1 MSGVKLKVC
10 GMRSPDNIRGLC
22 AVAPAYMGMIFW
34 PGSTRYLSTAV
45 VRQQEPFQRVGVFVD
60 APIDDIRA
68 TIAQHQL
75 DLLQLH
81 GNETPESCL
90 QLKSFRPVIKAFSVG
105 PSFDFDQL
113 HAYEQACD
121 YFLFDTKGPLPGG
134 NGQGFDWTLLQGYPS
149 KKPFF
154 LSGGIGPNAIDAI
167 RELLKSDLPLHAI
180 DVNSKFETAPAEKD
194 LLLLQSFK
202 NACDA
207 L

>member
-1 MSGVKLKVC
+1 
-10 GMRSPDNIRGLC
+10 MRSPENIQGLC
-22 AVAPAYMGMIFW
+22 AVAPDYMGMIFW
-34 PGSTRYLSTAV
+34 PGSTRYLREPVPKTN
-45 VRQQEPFQRVGVFVD
+45 EPFQRVGVFVD
-60 APIDDIRA
+60 APVQDIRA
-68 TIAQHQL
+68 TIEQHQL

-81 GNETPESCL
+81 GDETPEICE
-90 QLKSFRPVIKAFSVG
+90 QLKTIRPVIKAFSVG
-105 PSFDFDQL
+105 PAFDFDQL
-113 HAYEQACD
+113 HVYEQACD

-154 LSGGIGPNAIDAI
+154 LSGGIGPNVIDAI

-180 DVNSKFETAPAEKD
+180 DVNSKFETAPAIKD